1 MKDNISSHKT
11 KYIKRRLA
19 KIIREVIDKFPVIVI
34 SGARQVGKSTMLE
47 NEFSDFAYY
56 TMDDFDTIDMIKN
69 DPLFIFKQHE
79 HIIIDEAQKLPDIF
93 NAIKLVVDRNKDKRI
108 IISGSSNILLM
119 KNITESL
126 AGRALYFELLPMTY
140 GEFNGIIV
148 PQNFLNLW
156 EKKITTDIPKQDI
169 SIAQLMLKGFMPP
182 NLMADD
188 LNDAIL
194 WLDGYVKTYLERD
207 LRQLSQIDS
216 IIDFR
221 KLMQVLA
228 LRTGNILRQSDV
240 SKDTGISAST
250 TYRYVKLLEV
260 SNIIERVPGFYNSR
274 GKRIVKSPKIYFIDP
289 ALSIFL
295 SGYFDEKSLLK
306 AKELGGYF
314 ETMMFLHFKSLCGIL
329 KPPAKIYYWRT
340 VSGKEVDFVIEHG
353 RKLLAIEVKM
363 TKNPAVKDIKNLLCF
378 LDEYPETTL
387 GILLHAGEEIK
398 WLHSKV
404 VAVPWWWIDWGCKK
418 RQKPKNR

>member
-1 MKDNISSHKT
+1 MKDNISLHET

-19 KIIREVIDKFPVIVI
+19 KTIREVIDKFSVIVI
-34 SGARQVGKSTMLE
+34 SGARQVGKSTMQK

-56 TMDDFDTIDMIKN
+56 TMDDFDTVDMIKT
-69 DPLFIFKQHE
+69 DPMFVFNNHDR
-79 HIIIDEAQKLPDIF
+79 IIIDEAQKLPEIF
-93 NAIKLVVDRNKDKRI
+93 NVIKIVADSNKGKKI

-140 GEFNGIIV
+140 GEFNGIII
-148 PQNFLNLW
+148 PENFLNLW
-156 EKKITTDIPKQDI
+156 EKNIKTDVSKQNIP
-169 SIAQLMLKGFMPP
+169 IAQLMLKGFMPSNIMANDP
-182 NLMADD
+182 NDV
-188 LNDAIL
+188 IL
-194 WLDGYVKTYLERD
+194 WMDGYIKTYLERD

-221 KLMQVLA
+221 RLVQILA
-228 LRTGNILRQSDV
+228 LRTGNILKQADV
-240 SKDTGISAST
+240 SRDTGISAST
-250 TYRYVKLLEV
+250 TYRYIRLLEI
-260 SNIIERVPGFYNSR
+260 SNIIERVPGFYNNR
-274 GKRIVKSPKIYFIDP
+274 GKRIVKSPKIYFVDP

-295 SGYFDEKSLLK
+295 SGYFDEASLLK

-314 ETMMFLHFKSLCGIL
+314 ETMIFLHLKSLCSSL

-340 VSGKEVDFVIEHG
+340 VSGKEVDFIIEYG

-363 TKNPAVKDIKNLLCF
+363 TKKPVTKDIKNLLSF
-378 LDEYPETTL
+378 MDEYPETVL
-387 GILLHAGEEIK
+387 GILLYTGQEIK

-404 VAVPWWWIDWGCKK
+404 VAIPWWWIDWNGDL
-418 RQKPKNR
+418 

>member
-47 NEFSDFAYY
+47 NEFGDFAYY

-188 LNDAIL
+188 LNDVIL

-260 SNIIERVPGFYNSR
+260 SNIIERVPGFYSSR